1 MQRIFDDYMGK
12 LYTKTNNIFFQDSRK
27 ELYLYLALWL
37 LLFLTPL
44 FSIYMRLSHIP
55 SETAFPWNEL
65 FLMWQQYAIFLVM
78 FLVHNYLLA
87 PLLVYRQRRMLYF
100 SSLAVLLG
108 VFLVLQCGNRP
119 DEPKGPHGHD
129 NPPAFAERMP
139 HDDEEHFGPPP
150 PPDSEDFDKDKLTSS
165 GGRGRPLSQDKHLGP
180 PPRFKEGHRPPIIVG
195 QHDVV
200 ATIIFILMV
209 GMNLGVKLYFR
220 QRKDQERLLQLENDN
235 LEQQLEY
242 LKYQINPHFL
252 MNTLNNIHALVD
264 IDPEQAKETI
274 VELSK
279 IMRFVLYE
287 GSKQKVALRQEL
299 MFLKNYIEL
308 MKMRFTDHVAIT
320 VNLPDLIPDQE
331 IPPLLLITFV
341 ENAFKHGVSYQQQ
354 SFVDIDIYL
363 DKGVKG
369 SERGV
374 KGSEGDNTFLHF
386 TCRNSKVAK
395 AEGTANPS
403 EHGVGLQNA
412 RRRLDLLYGNSYKLD
427 INDAEDIYTV
437 TLKLPL

>member
-1 MQRIFDDYMGK
+1 MGK
-12 LYTKTNNIFFQDSRK
+12 LYTKTNKIFFQDSRK

-44 FSIYMRLSHIP
+44 FSIYMRLSHLP
-55 SETAFPWNEL
+55 SDTAFPWSEL
-65 FLMWQQYAIFLVM
+65 LLMWRQYAIFLVM

-87 PLLVYRQRRMLYF
+87 PLLVYRQRRVLYF

-108 VFLVLQCGNRP
+108 LFLVLQCSNRP
-119 DEPKGPHGHD
+119 DLPKGPHGHD
-129 NPPAFAERMP
+129 NPPAFAERMQ

-150 PPDSEDFDKDKLTSS
+150 PPPDAKDFGKDK
-165 GGRGRPLSQDKHLGP
+165 HHGP
-180 PPRFKEGHRPPIIVG
+180 PPRFKEDHRPPVIIG

-200 ATIIFILMV
+200 ATIIFILML

-299 MFLKNYIEL
+299 IFLENYIEL
-308 MKMRFTDHVAIT
+308 MKMRFTDHVTIT
-320 VNLPDLIPDQE
+320 VNMPDLIPDRE

-341 ENAFKHGVSYQQQ
+341 ENAFKHGVSYQQP
-354 SFVDIDIYL
+354 SFVGIDIQL
-363 DKGVKG
+363 
-369 SERGV
+369 E
-374 KGSEGDNTFLHF
+374 EGESSFLHF
-386 TCRNSKVAK
+386 KCMNSKQAK

-412 RRRLDLLYGNSYKLD
+412 HRRLDLLYGNSYTLD
-427 INDAEDIYTV
+427 IDDTESTYTV
-437 TLKLPL
+437 TLRLPL

>member
-1 MQRIFDDYMGK
+1 MGK
-12 LYTKTNNIFFQDSRK
+12 LYTKTNKIFFQDSRK

-44 FSIYMRLSHIP
+44 FSIYMRLSHLP
-55 SETAFPWNEL
+55 SDTAFPWSEL
-65 FLMWQQYAIFLVM
+65 LLMWRQYAVFLVM

-87 PLLVYRQRRMLYF
+87 PLLVYRQRRVLYF

-108 VFLVLQCGNRP
+108 LFLVLQCSNRP
-119 DEPKGPHGHD
+119 DLPKGPHGHD
-129 NPPAFAERMP
+129 NPPAFAERMQ

-150 PPDSEDFDKDKLTSS
+150 PPPDAKDFGKDK
-165 GGRGRPLSQDKHLGP
+165 HHGP
-180 PPRFKEGHRPPIIVG
+180 PPRFKEDHRPPIIIG

-200 ATIIFILMV
+200 ATIIFILML

-299 MFLKNYIEL
+299 IFLENYIEL
-308 MKMRFTDHVAIT
+308 MKMRFTDQVTIT
-320 VNLPDLIPDQE
+320 VNMPDMIPDRE

-354 SFVDIDIYL
+354 SFVAIDI
-363 DKGVKG
+363 
-369 SERGV
+369 SIT
-374 KGSEGDNTFLHF
+374 EGDDSFLHF
-386 TCRNSKVAK
+386 KCMNSKIAK
-395 AEGTANPS
+395 AEGAANPA

-412 RRRLDLLYGNSYKLD
+412 RRRMDLLYGDRYTLD
-427 INDAEDIYTV
+427 INDADNNYTV
-437 TLKLPL
+437 ILKLPL

>member
-1 MQRIFDDYMGK
+1 MGK
-12 LYTKTNNIFFQDSRK
+12 LYTKTNKIFFQDSRK

-44 FSIYMRLSHIP
+44 FSIYMRLSHLP
-55 SETAFPWNEL
+55 SDTAFPWSEL
-65 FLMWQQYAIFLVM
+65 LLMWRQYAVFLVM

-87 PLLVYRQRRMLYF
+87 PLLVYRQRRVLYF

-108 VFLVLQCGNRP
+108 LFLVLQCSNRP
-119 DEPKGPHGHD
+119 DLPKGPHGHD
-129 NPPAFAERMP
+129 NPPAFAERMQ

-150 PPDSEDFDKDKLTSS
+150 PPPDAKDFGKDK
-165 GGRGRPLSQDKHLGP
+165 HHGP
-180 PPRFKEGHRPPIIVG
+180 PPRFKEDHRPPVIIG

-200 ATIIFILMV
+200 ATIIFILML

-299 MFLKNYIEL
+299 IFLENYIEL
-308 MKMRFTDHVAIT
+308 MKMRFTDHVTIT
-320 VNLPDLIPDQE
+320 VNMPDLIPDRE

-341 ENAFKHGVSYQQQ
+341 ENAFKHGVSYQQP
-354 SFVDIDIYL
+354 SFVTIDIRL
-363 DKGVKG
+363 
-369 SERGV
+369 E
-374 KGSEGDNTFLHF
+374 EGESTFLHF
-386 TCRNSKVAK
+386 KCMNSKQAK

-412 RRRLDLLYGNSYKLD
+412 HRRLDLLYGNSYTLD
-427 INDAEDIYTV
+427 IDDTESTYTV
-437 TLKLPL
+437 TLRLPL

>member
-1 MQRIFDDYMGK
+1 MGK
-12 LYTKTNNIFFQDSRK
+12 LYTKTDNIFFQDSRK

-44 FSIYMRLSHIP
+44 FSIYMRLSNMP
-55 SETAFPWNEL
+55 SETAFPWSEL
-65 FLMWQQYAIFLVM
+65 FLMWRQYAIFLVM
-78 FLVHNYLLA
+78 FLVHNYFLA
-87 PLLVYRQRRMLYF
+87 PLLVYRQRRVLYF

-108 VFLVLQCGNRP
+108 VFLVLQCSNRP
-119 DEPKGPHGHD
+119 DEPMGPMGLD
-129 NPPAFAERMP
+129 EPPALAEGMPLGDEPPGFAEGMP

-150 PPDSEDFDKDKLTSS
+150 PPDAEDFDKDW
-165 GGRGRPLSQDKHLGP
+165 RHGP
-180 PPRFKEGHRPPIIVG
+180 HPRFKEEPRPPVIIG
-195 QHDVV
+195 QHDLV
-200 ATIIFILMV
+200 ATIIFILML

-220 QRKDQERLLQLENDN
+220 QRKDQERMLQLEHDN

-264 IDPEQAKETI
+264 IEPEQAKETI

-299 MFLKNYIEL
+299 MFLESYIEL
-308 MKMRFTDHVAIT
+308 MKMRFTDHVTIN
-320 VNLPDLIPDQE
+320 VNLPELIPDRE

-354 SFVDIDIYL
+354 SFVDIDITL
-363 DKGVKG
+363 SKGVN
-369 SERGV
+369 E
-374 KGSEGDNTFLHF
+374 SEGGDTFMNF
-386 TCRNSKVAK
+386 TCRNSKIPK
-395 AEGTANPS
+395 AEESHG
-403 EHGVGLQNA
+403 GVGLQNA
-412 RRRLDLLYGNSYKLD
+412 KRRLELIYGKAFTLD
-427 INDAEDIYTV
+427 IDDTDDTYTV
-437 TLKLPL
+437 TLQLPL

>member
-1 MQRIFDDYMGK
+1 M
-12 LYTKTNNIFFQDSRK
+12 
-27 ELYLYLALWL
+27 YLYLVLWL

-44 FSIYMRLSHIP
+44 FSIYMRLSHMP
-55 SETAFPWNEL
+55 SSTAFPWNEL
-65 FLMWQQYAIFLVM
+65 LLMWRQYAIFLAM
-78 FLVHNYLLA
+78 FLVHNFLLA
-87 PLLVYRQRRMLYF
+87 PLLVYRQRRGLYF

-108 VFLVLQCGNRP
+108 VFLVLQCSNRP
-119 DEPKGPHGHD
+119 HRLMGPPDRG
-129 NPPAFAERMP
+129 PRPAFAERGPRDGGEP
-139 HDDEEHFGPPP
+139 HGPRDGIERHGPREDGERHGPRPP
-150 PPDSEDFDKDKLTSS
+150 FD
-165 GGRGRPLSQDKHLGP
+165 DKHHP
-180 PPRFKEGHRPPIIVG
+180 PVIIG
-195 QHDVV
+195 EHDAV
-200 ATIIFILMV
+200 ATIIFILML
-209 GMNLGVKLYFR
+209 GMNVGVKLYFR
-220 QRKDQERLLQLENDN
+220 QRKDQERMLQLENDN

-299 MFLKNYIEL
+299 IFLENYIEL
-308 MKMRFTDHVAIT
+308 MKMRFTDQVTIT
-320 VNLPDLIPDQE
+320 VNLPDMIPDRD

-341 ENAFKHGVSYQQQ
+341 ENAFKHGVSYQQK
-354 SFVDIDIYL
+354 SFVYVDISL
-363 DKGVKG
+363 TEGVKG
-369 SERGV
+369 SERDGT
-374 KGSEGDNTFLHF
+374 SLLF

-412 RRRLDLLYGNSYKLD
+412 RQRMDLLYGNSYTLD
-427 INDAEDIYTV
+427 INDAPDSYTV

>member
-1 MQRIFDDYMGK
+1 MGK
-12 LYTKTNNIFFQDSRK
+12 LYTKTDNIFFQDSRK
-27 ELYLYLALWL
+27 ELILYLALWL

-44 FSIYMRLSHIP
+44 FSIYMRLSHMP
-55 SETAFPWNEL
+55 SETAFPWSEL
-65 FLMWQQYAIFLVM
+65 FLMWRQYAIFLVM

-87 PLLVYRQRRMLYF
+87 PLLVYRQKRLLYF

-119 DEPKGPHGHD
+119 DEPKGPH
-129 NPPAFAERMP
+129 EREGLRFEVKGQRP
-139 HDDEEHFGPPP
+139 EHEGLRTDEEHFGPPP
-150 PPDSEDFDKDKLTSS
+150 PPDAIDFDKD
-165 GGRGRPLSQDKHLGP
+165 RPIGP
-180 PPRFKEGHRPPIIVG
+180 PPRFKEDHRPPIIVG
-195 QHDVV
+195 QHDVI
-200 ATIIFILMV
+200 ATIIFILML

-299 MFLKNYIEL
+299 MFLENYIEL
-308 MKMRFTDHVAIT
+308 MKMRFTDHVTIS
-320 VNLPDLIPDQE
+320 VNLPDLIPDRE

-354 SFVDIDIYL
+354 SFVDIDISL
-363 DKGVKG
+363 D
-369 SERGV
+369 
-374 KGSEGDNTFLHF
+374 DTFLHF

-412 RRRLDLLYGNSYKLD
+412 QRRLDLLYGNSYMLD
-427 INDAEDIYTV
+427 INDAEDTYTV

>member
-1 MQRIFDDYMGK
+1 MGK
-12 LYTKTNNIFFQDSRK
+12 LYTKGSNIFFQDSRK

-44 FSIYMRLSHIP
+44 FSIYMRLSHMP

-65 FLMWQQYAIFLVM
+65 FLMWRQYAIFLVM

-87 PLLVYRQRRMLYF
+87 PLLVYRQKRMLYF

-108 VFLVLQCGNRP
+108 VFLMLQCSTRP
-119 DEPKGPHGHD
+119 DEPKGPMGHD

-150 PPDSEDFDKDKLTSS
+150 PPDAE
-165 GGRGRPLSQDKHLGP
+165 LGHGDRNADP
-180 PPRFKEGHRPPIIVG
+180 GLGQVPVPMTHGPHPRFNEVNRPPIIVG

-200 ATIIFILMV
+200 ATIIFILML

-299 MFLKNYIEL
+299 MFLENYIEL
-308 MKMRFTDHVAIT
+308 MKMRFTDHVTIS
-320 VNLPDLIPDQE
+320 VNLPDLIPDRE

-354 SFVDIDIYL
+354 SFVDIDISL
-363 DKGVKG
+363 DEGVKG
-369 SERGV
+369 SER
-374 KGSEGDNTFLHF
+374 DDTFMYF

-412 RRRLDLLYGNSYKLD
+412 RRRMDLLYGNSYTLD
-427 INDAEDIYTV
+427 INDAEDTYTV
-437 TLKLPL
+437 TLRLPL